1 MDINLIN
8 NMLLEGMTVKEIR
21 QSLGISEKK
30 FQKEIKELGYKFNQ
44 KEKAY
49 IKVNEPITE
58 PLNGELIDSLKE
70 TTKPTTKETTTS
82 TTLTTTQTTTID
94 YLVDNIDLIKK
105 LLENYKRNTQSN
117 NTDIIINLISDKH
130 LNPKPKSIRINEFVW
145 RDWQE
150 FIKDLT
156 FNKGDLI
163 SMALKEFMENH
174 S

>member
-70 TTKPTTKETTTS
+70 TTKPTT
-82 TTLTTTQTTTID
+82 LTTTQTTTID
-94 YLVDNIDLIKK
+94 YLVDNIDLIKQ

>member
-58 PLNGELIDSLKE
+58 VLNGEPIDSVKE
-70 TTKPTTKETTTS
+70 TTKPTTKETTTP

-94 YLVDNIDLIKK
+94 YLVDNIDLIKQ

>member
-58 PLNGELIDSLKE
+58 ALNGELIDSLKE
-70 TTKPTTKETTTS
+70 TTKPTTKETTTQ

-94 YLVDNIDLIKK
+94 YLVDNIDLIKQ

>member
-8 NMLLEGMTVKEIR
+8 NMLLEGMTVKGVR

-49 IKVNEPITE
+49 IKANKPITE
-58 PLNGELIDSLKE
+58 VLNGELIDSSKE

-94 YLVDNIDLIKK
+94 YLVDNIDLIKQ
-105 LLENYKRNTQSN
+105 LLENYKRNTQSDN
-117 NTDIIINLISDKH
+117 KDIIINLISDKH

>member
-94 YLVDNIDLIKK
+94 YLVDNIDLIKQ

>member
-49 IKVNEPITE
+49 IKVNEPIAE
-58 PLNGELIDSLKE
+58 HLNGELIDSLKE
-70 TTKPTTKETTTS
+70 TTKPTTKETTKP

-94 YLVDNIDLIKK
+94 YLVDNIDLIKQ

>member
-70 TTKPTTKETTTS
+70 TTKPTTKETTKP

-94 YLVDNIDLIKK
+94 YLVDNIDLIKQ

>member
-58 PLNGELIDSLKE
+58 PLNGERIDSLKE

-94 YLVDNIDLIKK
+94 YLVDNIDLIKQ

-156 FNKGDLI
+156 FNKGD
-163 SMALKEFMENH
+163 
-174 S
+174 